1 MYRFTWLELDKK
13 PVISELTLDYFGP
26 FLIGEKISKCNVS
39 DG

>member
-13 PVISELTLDYFGP
+13 PVISELSVNFGP